1 MVKAMKQKG
10 IVFLGA
16 LAVIW
21 VVAGIVIIGGS
32 AVVSHNK
39 DTVETVG
46 G

>member
-1 MVKAMKQKG
+1 M
-10 IVFLGA
+10 GA
-16 LAVIW
+16 LVIVW
-21 VVAGIVIIGGS
+21 VVSGIVIIGGS